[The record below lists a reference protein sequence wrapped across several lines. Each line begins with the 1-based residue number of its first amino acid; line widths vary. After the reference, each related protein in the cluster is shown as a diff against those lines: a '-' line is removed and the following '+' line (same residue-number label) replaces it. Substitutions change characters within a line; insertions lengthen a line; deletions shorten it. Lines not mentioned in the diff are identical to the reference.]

1 MNEQVTEIGDLRD
14 EGSDSFVAKAWRC
27 VTLAAKVSLR
37 VGEIADDVE
46 RVIWHAWMHDCD
58 SSPAARYVC
67 AAFHASLRP
76 KCWLGR
82 YAS

>member
-1 MNEQVTEIGDLRD
+1 MNEQVTEIDDLRD

-27 VTLAAKVSLR
+27 VTSAATVSLR
-37 VGEIADDVE
+37 AGEIADDVKKG
-46 RVIWHAWMHDCD
+46 IWHAWMHDCD
-58 SSPAARYVC
+58 SSPGARYVR

-82 YAS
+82 RAS